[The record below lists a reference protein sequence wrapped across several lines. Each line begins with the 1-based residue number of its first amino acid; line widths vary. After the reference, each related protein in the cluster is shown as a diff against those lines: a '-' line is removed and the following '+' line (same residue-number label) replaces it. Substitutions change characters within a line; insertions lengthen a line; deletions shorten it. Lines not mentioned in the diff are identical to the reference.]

1 MPSPASIV
9 RVTGPL
15 APFAEGLRR
24 FLLGE
29 GYTPLSAANVLRLT
43 AHLSRWMT
51 TQRVPAALTPTR
63 IEQFLHHR
71 RHSGYTR
78 FRATRSL
85 RPILSHLASVGAIAW
100 RPDADRGPAGP
111 LLQRYIDYLTTE
123 RGLTGPSVRQYA
135 TTAARFL
142 AAQADVRRLRAADVT
157 DFVLRASR
165 RYSVGT
171 TTLTVTALRSLLRYL
186 HVAGEIDAD
195 RTGAVPPMAGWR
207 LVGLPPEVPATDVA
221 PLLAGCNRRT
231 AVGRRAYAVI
241 LLLARLGLRAIEA
254 ATLTLDD
261 LRWADGEIVIRG
273 KGSESR
279 LPLPQDVGQ
288 ALVAYVRVRGRAPTR
303 GLFLRVRA
311 PRGGLSVAGIKA
323 IVAQACR
330 RARVAPIGPHRL
342 RHAVATAMLRQGA
355 SLTQI
360 AQVLRHR
367 SVNTTAIYAKVDT
380 TRLQLLARPWPVGA
394 P

>member
-1 MPSPASIV
+1 MPTPASTV

-15 APFAEGLRR
+15 APFADGLRNR
-24 FLLGE
+24 LLGE
-29 GYTPLSAANVLRLT
+29 GYTPLSAANLLRVT
-43 AHLSRWMT
+43 AHLSRWM
-51 TQRVPAALTPTR
+51 QRSAAPLTPR
-63 IEQFLHHR
+63 RAEQFLHHR
-71 RHSGYTR
+71 RCRGYTQ
-78 FRATRSL
+78 FRSMRCL
-85 RPILSHLASVGAIAW
+85 RPILSYLASIGAIAPSPAADD
-100 RPDADRGPAGP
+100 RPTSPV
-111 LLQRYIDYLTTE
+111 LQRYVAYLAAE
-123 RGLTGPSVRQYA
+123 RGLTAPTVRQYA

-142 AAQADVRRLRAADVT
+142 AAQADVRRLTAADVT
-157 DFVLRASR
+157 AFVLRESR
-165 RYSVGT
+165 RYSIGT
-171 TTLTVTALRSLLRYL
+171 TKLTVSALRAFLRYL

-195 RTGAVPPMAGWR
+195 RTGAVPPVAGWR
-207 LVGLPPEVPATDVA
+207 VAGLPPSVTATDIA
-221 PLLAGCNRRT
+221 PLLAACNRRT
-231 AVGRRAYAVI
+231 VVGRRDYAVL
-241 LLLARLGLRAIEA
+241 LLLARLGLRAVEA

-288 ALVAYVRVRGRAPTR
+288 ALVAYMRVRGRALTR

-311 PRGGLSVAGIKA
+311 PRGDLSRTA
-323 IVAQACR
+323 IQSIVTQACR
-330 RARVAPIGPHRL
+330 RARVAPIGTHRL
-342 RHAVATAMLRQGA
+342 RHAAATAMLRHGA

-380 TRLQLLARPWPVGA
+380 PRLRPLARPWPVGA

>member
-1 MPSPASIV
+1 MPTAASTV
-9 RVTGPL
+9 RVSGPL

-29 GYTPLSAANVLRLT
+29 GYTPLSAANVLRLA

-51 TQRVPAALTPTR
+51 VQRVPAALTPTLT
-63 IEQFLHHR
+63 EPFLRHR
-71 RHSGYTR
+71 RRCGYTGYR
-78 FRATRSL
+78 STRSL
-85 RPILSHLASVGAIAW
+85 RPILSYLASVGAIVWQPGAAR
-100 RPDADRGPAGP
+100 RPACPV
-111 LLQRYIDYLTTE
+111 LQRYVEYLSTE

-142 AAQADVRRLRAADVT
+142 AVHADVRRVTAADVT
-157 DFVLRASR
+157 NFVLRESR

-171 TTLTVTALRSLLRYL
+171 TKLTVTALRAFLRYL
-186 HVAGEIDAD
+186 HVAGEIDVD
-195 RTGAVPPMAGWR
+195 RTGAVPPVAGWR
-207 LVGLPPEVPATDVA
+207 LAGLPPEVPATDVA

-231 AVGRRAYAVI
+231 AGGRRDYAVI
-241 LLLARLGLRAIEA
+241 LPLARLGLRAGEVA
-254 ATLTLDD
+254 RLTLDD
-261 LRWADGEIVIRG
+261 LRWTAGEIVIRG

-288 ALVAYVRVRGRAPTR
+288 ALVAYLRVRGRGPTR
-303 GLFLRVRA
+303 RLVLRVRA
-311 PRGGLSVAGIKA
+311 PQGGLSVAGIAA
-323 IVAQACR
+323 IVAAACR
-330 RARVAPIGPHRL
+330 RAQVAPIGPHRL
-342 RHAVATAMLRQGA
+342 RHAAATAMLRRGA

-367 SVNTTAIYAKVDT
+367 CVDTTAIYAKVDT
-380 TRLQLLARPWPVGA
+380 ARLRPIARPWPAGA

>member
-1 MPSPASIV
+1 MPTAASTV

-24 FLLGE
+24 ALVGA
-29 GYTPLSAANVLRLT
+29 GYTPLSAANLLRLT
-43 AHLSRWMT
+43 AHLSRWMKAS
-51 TQRVPAALTPTR
+51 RVPAVLTSTLT
-63 IEQFLHHR
+63 EQFLHHR
-71 RHSGYTR
+71 RRCGYTG
-78 FRATRSL
+78 FRSTKSL
-85 RPILSHLASVGAIAW
+85 RRILSYLASIRAIEW
-100 RPDADRGPAGP
+100 QPDADRRLACP
-111 LLQRYIDYLTTE
+111 LLQRYVQYLTTE
-123 RGLTGPSVRQYA
+123 RRLTASTVRQYA

-142 AAQADVRRLRAADVT
+142 DAQADVRRLTAAHVT
-157 DFVLRASR
+157 DFVLRESR
-165 RYSVGT
+165 RYSIGT
-171 TTLTVTALRSLLRYL
+171 TKLTVSALRAFLRYL

-195 RTGAVPPMAGWR
+195 RTGAVPPVAGWR
-207 LVGLPPEVPATDVA
+207 LAGLPPEVPATDVA

-231 AVGRRAYAVI
+231 AVGRRDYAVI
-241 LLLARLGLRAIEA
+241 LLLARLGLRAVEA

-288 ALVAYVRVRGRAPTR
+288 ALVAYVRVRGRGPTR

-311 PRGGLSVAGIKA
+311 PQGGLSVAGIQA
-323 IVAQACR
+323 IVAAACR

-342 RHAVATAMLRQGA
+342 RHAVATTMLCQGA

-367 SVNTTAIYAKVDT
+367 SVDTTAIYAKVDT
-380 TRLQLLARPWPVGA
+380 PRLRPLARPWPAGA

>member
-1 MPSPASIV
+1 MPTAASTV

-24 FLLGE
+24 FLLSE
-29 GYTPLSAANVLRLT
+29 GYTPLSVANVLRLT

-51 TQRVPAALTPTR
+51 TQGVPAALMPTR
-63 IEQFLHHR
+63 VEQFLHHR
-71 RHSGYTR
+71 RRCGYTK
-78 FRATRSL
+78 FRSTRSL
-85 RPILSHLASVGAIAW
+85 RSILAYLASIGAIEGPRA
-100 RPDADRGPAGP
+100 ADRRPACP
-111 LLQRYIDYLTTE
+111 LLQWYVDYLLTE
-123 RGLTGPSVRQYA
+123 RGLTAPSVRQYA

-142 AAQADVRRLRAADVT
+142 AAQADVRRLSAADVT
-157 DFVLRASR
+157 AFVLRESR
-165 RYSVGT
+165 RYSIGT
-171 TTLTVTALRSLLRYL
+171 TKLAVTALRSFLRYL
-186 HVAGEIDAD
+186 HVTGEIEAD
-195 RTGAVPPMAGWR
+195 RTGAVPPVAGWR
-207 LVGLPPEVPATDVA
+207 VAGLPPQVAAADIA
-221 PLLAGCNRRT
+221 PLLAACHRQT
-231 AVGRRAYAVI
+231 VVGRRDYAVL
-241 LLLARLGLRAIEA
+241 LLLARLGLRAVEA

-261 LRWADGEIVIRG
+261 LRWAASEIVIRG

-311 PRGGLSVAGIKA
+311 PQGGLSVAGIQA

-330 RARVAPIGPHRL
+330 RARVAPIGAHRL
-342 RHAVATAMLRQGA
+342 RHAAATAMLRQGA

-380 TRLQLLARPWPVGA
+380 ARLRPLARPWPVGA

>member
-1 MPSPASIV
+1 MPTVASTV

-15 APFAEGLRR
+15 APFAEGLRGS
-24 FLLGE
+24 LLGQ
-29 GYTPLSAANVLRLT
+29 GYTPLSTANVLRLA

-51 TQRVPAALTPTR
+51 IQRVPMALTAALA
-63 IEQFLHHR
+63 EQFLHHR
-71 RHSGYTR
+71 RRRAYTQ
-78 FRATRSL
+78 FRSIRSL
-85 RPILSHLASVGAIAW
+85 RPILSYLASVGAIEWPAA
-100 RPDADRGPAGP
+100 ADRRLACP
-111 LLQRYIDYLTTE
+111 LRQRYVQYLTTE
-123 RGLTGPSVRQYA
+123 RGLTAPSVRQYA

-142 AAQADVRRLRAADVT
+142 DAHADVRRLTAADVT
-157 DFVLRASR
+157 DFVLRESR

-171 TTLTVTALRSLLRYL
+171 TKLTVTALRAFLRYL
-186 HVAGEIDAD
+186 YVAGEIDAD
-195 RTGAVPPMAGWR
+195 RRGAVPPVAGWR
-207 LVGLPPEVPATDVA
+207 LAGLPPEGPATDVA
-221 PLLAGCNRRT
+221 PLLAGCPRQT
-231 AVGRRAYAVI
+231 AVGRRDYAVL
-241 LLLARLGLRAIEA
+241 LLLARLGLRAVEA

-279 LPLPQDVGQ
+279 LPLPPDVGR
-288 ALVAYVRVRGRAPTR
+288 ALVAYLRVRGRGPTR

-311 PRGGLSVAGIKA
+311 PQGGLSVAGIQA
-323 IVAQACR
+323 LVAAACR

-367 SVNTTAIYAKVDT
+367 SVDTTAIYAKVDT
-380 TRLQLLARPWPVGA
+380 PRLRLLARPWPASA